1 MFTGV
6 ATALATPFQENGQL
20 NLEAW
25 EALIED
31 QIQEGVTGLVIGGT
45 TGEGMTIT
53 DDEFETLLV
62 RAVEV
67 ANGRAVIIAGTGSN
81 NTAVSIEKTKRAAE
95 LGAEMAMVVT
105 PYYNKSTQTGLIA
118 HFTAI
123 ADASPI
129 PLMLYNVPSR
139 TGVALA
145 PETVGELAEHPR
157 ITALKEASGDI
168 SVMAQM
174 MAHIPEGFTVYCG
187 NDDQILPYMAWGAQG
202 VVSVL
207 SNVYPGATVALAD
220 ALLAGDLQSART
232 WQIRLLPVIDE
243 LFSEVNP
250 IPVKAAL
257 QARGFEVGAP
267 RLPLVPMSATAEAK
281 LLSAMEQF
289 NEVRQ

>member
-220 ALLAGDLQSART
+220 ALLAGDLQTART

-243 LFSEVNP
+243 LFAEVNP

-257 QARGFEVGAP
+257 QARGFEVGVP

>member
-6 ATALATPFQENGQL
+6 ATALATPFQTDGQL
-20 NLEAW
+20 NLTAW

-31 QIQEGVTGLVIGGT
+31 QIKEGVNGLVVGGT

-53 DDEFETLLV
+53 DEEFETLLTK
-62 RAVEV
+62 AIEV
-67 ANGRAVIIAGTGSN
+67 AAGRAVIIAGTGSN
-81 NTAVSIEKTKRAAE
+81 NTALSITKTKRAAE

-105 PYYNKSTQTGLIA
+105 PYYNKSTQAGLIA

-139 TGVALA
+139 TGVALDPA
-145 PETVGELAEHPR
+145 TVGELAEHPQ
-157 ITALKEASGDI
+157 IAALKEASGDI

-174 MAHIPEGFTVYCG
+174 MAHLPEGFPVYCG

-207 SNVYPGATVALAD
+207 SNVYPGATVALAE
-220 ALLAGDLQSART
+220 ALLAGDLETART

-243 LFSEVNP
+243 LFAEVNP

-257 QARGFEVGAP
+257 NARGFEFGSP
-267 RLPLVPMSATAEAK
+267 RLPLVPMSATAEAR

>member
-25 EALIED
+25 AALIED

-53 DDEFETLLV
+53 DEEFETLLV

-67 ANGRAVIIAGTGSN
+67 VNGRAVIIAGTGSN

-105 PYYNKSTQTGLIA
+105 PYYNKSTQAGLIA

-207 SNVYPGATVALAD
+207 SNVYPGATVALAE
-220 ALLAGDLQSART
+220 ALLAGDLQTART

-243 LFSEVNP
+243 LFAEVNP

>member
-6 ATALATPFQENGQL
+6 ATALATPFQADGQL
-20 NLEAW
+20 NLTAW

-31 QIQEGVTGLVIGGT
+31 QIKEGVSGLVIGGT

-62 RAVEV
+62 KAIEV
-67 ANGRAVIIAGTGSN
+67 AAGRAVIIAGTGSN
-81 NTAVSIEKTKRAAE
+81 NTALSIQKTKRAAE

-105 PYYNKSTQTGLIA
+105 PYYNKSTQAGLIA

-123 ADASPI
+123 ADAAPI

-139 TGVALA
+139 TGVALDPA
-145 PETVGELAEHPR
+145 TVGELADHPR
-157 ITALKEASGDI
+157 IAALKEASGDI

-174 MAHIPEGFTVYCG
+174 MAHVPEGFPVYCG

-207 SNVYPGATVALAD
+207 SNVYPGATVALAE
-220 ALLAGDLQSART
+220 ALLAGDLETART
-232 WQIRLLPVIDE
+232 WQLRLLPVIDE
-243 LFSEVNP
+243 LFAEVNP

-257 QARGFEVGAP
+257 NARGFEFGAP
-267 RLPLVPMSATAEAK
+267 RLPLVPMSATAEAR

>member
-157 ITALKEASGDI
+157 ITALKEASVDI

>member
-25 EALIED
+25 AALIED

-105 PYYNKSTQTGLIA
+105 PYYNKSTQAGLIA

-168 SVMAQM
+168 SVMAQI

-220 ALLAGDLQSART
+220 ALLAGDLQTART

-243 LFSEVNP
+243 LFAEVNP

>member
-25 EALIED
+25 AALIED

-105 PYYNKSTQTGLIA
+105 PYYNKSTQAGLIA

>member
-25 EALIED
+25 AALIED

-105 PYYNKSTQTGLIA
+105 PYYNKSTQAGLIA

-139 TGVALA
+139 TGVALT

-174 MAHIPEGFTVYCG
+174 MAYSPEGFTVYCG

-220 ALLAGDLQSART
+220 ALLAGDLQTART

-243 LFSEVNP
+243 LFAEVNP

-257 QARGFEVGAP
+257 QARGFEVGVP

>member
-25 EALIED
+25 AALIED

-105 PYYNKSTQTGLIA
+105 PYYNKSTQAGLIA

-157 ITALKEASGDI
+157 IAALKEASGDI

-220 ALLAGDLQSART
+220 ALLAGDLQTART

-243 LFSEVNP
+243 LFAEVNP

>member
-25 EALIED
+25 AALIED
-31 QIQEGVTGLVIGGT
+31 QIKEGVTGLVIGGT

-105 PYYNKSTQTGLIA
+105 PYYNKSTQAGLIA

-220 ALLAGDLQSART
+220 ALLAGDLQTART

-243 LFSEVNP
+243 LFAEVNP

-257 QARGFEVGAP
+257 QARGFEVGVP

>member
-6 ATALATPFQENGQL
+6 ATALATPFQENGQW

-25 EALIED
+25 AALMED
-31 QIQEGVTGLVIGGT
+31 QIKEGVTGLVIGGT

-105 PYYNKSTQTGLIA
+105 PYYNKSTQAGLIA

-220 ALLAGDLQSART
+220 ALLAGDLQTART

-243 LFSEVNP
+243 LFAEVNP

>member
-25 EALIED
+25 AALIED
-31 QIQEGVTGLVIGGT
+31 QIKEGVTGLVIGGT

-105 PYYNKSTQTGLIA
+105 PYYNKSTQAGLIA

-220 ALLAGDLQSART
+220 ALLAGDLQTART

-243 LFSEVNP
+243 LFAEVNP

>member
-25 EALIED
+25 AALIED

-62 RAVEV
+62 RAVEA

-105 PYYNKSTQTGLIA
+105 PYYNKSTQAGLIA

-139 TGVALA
+139 TGVALT

-220 ALLAGDLQSART
+220 ALLAGDLQTART

-243 LFSEVNP
+243 LFAEVNP

-257 QARGFEVGAP
+257 QARGFEVGVP

>member
-243 LFSEVNP
+243 LFAEVNP

>member
-25 EALIED
+25 AALIED
-31 QIQEGVTGLVIGGT
+31 QIKEGVTGLVIGGT

-53 DDEFETLLV
+53 DDEFERLLV

-105 PYYNKSTQTGLIA
+105 PYYNKSTQAGLIA

-207 SNVYPGATVALAD
+207 SNVYPGATVALAE
-220 ALLAGDLQSART
+220 ALLAGDLQTART

-243 LFSEVNP
+243 LFAEVNP

>member
-25 EALIED
+25 AALIED

-105 PYYNKSTQTGLIA
+105 PYYNKSTQAGLIA

-139 TGVALA
+139 TGVALT

-220 ALLAGDLQSART
+220 ALLAGDLQTART

-243 LFSEVNP
+243 LFAEVNP

>member
-105 PYYNKSTQTGLIA
+105 PYYNKSTQAGLIA

-157 ITALKEASGDI
+157 IAALKEASGDI

-220 ALLAGDLQSART
+220 ALLAGDLQTART

-243 LFSEVNP
+243 LFAEVNP

>member
-6 ATALATPFQENGQL
+6 ATALATPFQQDGSL
-20 NLEAW
+20 NLAAW
-25 EALIED
+25 EALVED
-31 QIQEGVTGLVIGGT
+31 QIKEGVNGLVIGGT

-53 DDEFETLLV
+53 DEEFETLLTK
-62 RAVEV
+62 AIEI
-67 ANGRAVIIAGTGSN
+67 AAGRAVIIAGTGSN
-81 NTAVSIEKTKRAAE
+81 NTALSIEKTKRAAE

-105 PYYNKSTQTGLIA
+105 PYYNKSTQAGLIA

-139 TGVALA
+139 TGVALEPA
-145 PETVGELAEHPR
+145 TVGELADHPR
-157 ITALKEASGDI
+157 IAALKEASGDI

-174 MAHIPEGFTVYCG
+174 MAHLPEGFPVYCG

-207 SNVYPGATVALAD
+207 SNVYPSATVALAE
-220 ALLAGDLQSART
+220 ALLAGDLETARK

-243 LFSEVNP
+243 LFAEVNP

-257 QARGFEVGAP
+257 NARGFEFGAP
-267 RLPLVPMSATAEAK
+267 RLPLVPMSATAEAR

>member
-25 EALIED
+25 AALIED

-105 PYYNKSTQTGLIA
+105 PYYNKSTQAGLIA

-220 ALLAGDLQSART
+220 ALLAGDLQTART

-243 LFSEVNP
+243 LFAEVNP

-257 QARGFEVGAP
+257 QARGFEVGVP

>member
-25 EALIED
+25 AALIED

-81 NTAVSIEKTKRAAE
+81 NTAASIEKTKRAAE

-105 PYYNKSTQTGLIA
+105 PYYNKSTQAGLIA

-207 SNVYPGATVALAD
+207 SNVYPGATVALAE
-220 ALLAGDLQSART
+220 ALLAGDLQTART

-243 LFSEVNP
+243 LFAEVNP

>member
-105 PYYNKSTQTGLIA
+105 PYYNKSTQAGLIA

-220 ALLAGDLQSART
+220 ALLAGDLQTART

-243 LFSEVNP
+243 LFAEVNP

-257 QARGFEVGAP
+257 QARGFEVGVP

>member
-67 ANGRAVIIAGTGSN
+67 TNGRAVIIAGTGSN

-105 PYYNKSTQTGLIA
+105 PYYNKSTQAGLIA

-157 ITALKEASGDI
+157 IAALKEASGDI

-220 ALLAGDLQSART
+220 ALLAGDLQTART

-243 LFSEVNP
+243 LFAEVNP

>member
-25 EALIED
+25 AALIED
-31 QIQEGVTGLVIGGT
+31 QIQEGVTGLIIGGT

-105 PYYNKSTQTGLIA
+105 PYYNKSTQVGLIA

-220 ALLAGDLQSART
+220 ALLAGDLQTART

-243 LFSEVNP
+243 LFAEVNP

>member
-25 EALIED
+25 AALIED

-105 PYYNKSTQTGLIA
+105 PYYNKSTQAGLIA

-139 TGVALA
+139 TGIALT

-220 ALLAGDLQSART
+220 ALLAGDLQTART

-243 LFSEVNP
+243 LFAEVNP

>member
-25 EALIED
+25 AALIED

-105 PYYNKSTQTGLIA
+105 PYYNKSTQVGLIA

-220 ALLAGDLQSART
+220 ALLAGDLQTART

-243 LFSEVNP
+243 LFAEVNP

>member
-105 PYYNKSTQTGLIA
+105 PYYNKSTQAGLIA

-289 NEVRQ
+289 NEVRH

>member
-6 ATALATPFQENGQL
+6 ATALATPFQTDGQL
-20 NLEAW
+20 NLTAW

-31 QIQEGVTGLVIGGT
+31 QIKEGVSGLVIGGT

-53 DDEFETLLV
+53 DEEFETLLTK
-62 RAVEV
+62 AIEV
-67 ANGRAVIIAGTGSN
+67 AAGRAVIIAGTGSN
-81 NTAVSIEKTKRAAE
+81 NTALSIQKTKRAAE

-105 PYYNKSTQTGLIA
+105 PYYNKSTQAGLVA

-139 TGVALA
+139 TGVALDPA
-145 PETVGELAEHPR
+145 TVGELAEHPQ
-157 ITALKEASGDI
+157 IAALKEASGDI

-174 MAHIPEGFTVYCG
+174 MAHLPEGFPVYCG

-207 SNVYPGATVALAD
+207 SNVYPGATVALAE
-220 ALLAGDLQSART
+220 ALLAGDLEAARK

-243 LFSEVNP
+243 LFAEVNP

-257 QARGFEVGAP
+257 NARGFEFGSP
-267 RLPLVPMSATAEAK
+267 RLPLVPMSATAEAR

>member
-6 ATALATPFQENGQL
+6 ATALATPFQQDGSL
-20 NLEAW
+20 NLTAW

-31 QIQEGVTGLVIGGT
+31 QIKEGINGLVIGGT

-53 DDEFETLLV
+53 DEEFETLLTK
-62 RAVEV
+62 AIDI
-67 ANGRAVIIAGTGSN
+67 AAGRAVIIAGTGSN
-81 NTAVSIEKTKRAAE
+81 NTALSIEKTKRAAE

-105 PYYNKSTQTGLIA
+105 PYYNKSTQAGLIA

-139 TGVALA
+139 TGVALEPA
-145 PETVGELAEHPR
+145 TVGELADHPR
-157 ITALKEASGDI
+157 IAALKEASGDI

-174 MAHIPEGFTVYCG
+174 MAHLPEGFPVYCG

-207 SNVYPGATVALAD
+207 SNVYPGATVALAE
-220 ALLAGDLQSART
+220 ALLAGDLETARK

-243 LFSEVNP
+243 LFAEVNP

-257 QARGFEVGAP
+257 NARGFEFGAP
-267 RLPLVPMSATAEAK
+267 RLPLVPMSATAEAR

>member
-6 ATALATPFQENGQL
+6 ATALATPFQADGQL
-20 NLEAW
+20 NLTAW

-31 QIQEGVTGLVIGGT
+31 QIKEGVSGLVIGGT

-53 DDEFETLLV
+53 DEEFETLLV
-62 RAVEV
+62 KAIEV
-67 ANGRAVIIAGTGSN
+67 AAGRAVIIAGTGSN
-81 NTAVSIEKTKRAAE
+81 NTALSIQKTKRAAE

-105 PYYNKSTQTGLIA
+105 PYYNKSTQAGLIA

-139 TGVALA
+139 TGVALDPA
-145 PETVGELAEHPR
+145 TVGELADHPR
-157 ITALKEASGDI
+157 IAALKEASGDI

-174 MAHIPEGFTVYCG
+174 MAHVPEGFPVYCG

-207 SNVYPGATVALAD
+207 SNVYPGATVALAE
-220 ALLAGDLQSART
+220 ALLAGDLETART
-232 WQIRLLPVIDE
+232 WQLRLLPVIDE
-243 LFSEVNP
+243 LFAEVNP
-250 IPVKAAL
+250 IPVKTAL
-257 QARGFEVGAP
+257 NARGFEFGAP
-267 RLPLVPMSATAEAK
+267 RLPLVPMSATAEAR